1 MSDGKPAESQTE
13 RTAVSWT
20 KRFRRKIPSTL
31 PTPDQLRRQ
40 DALLSCAWR
49 NLRESGPVVAFL
61 NGHNECLGGQ
71 PLLLALE
78 SDEGL
83 LRVQELLGEIGSGEA
98 GQIATDLESR
108 K

>member
-1 MSDGKPAESQTE
+1 MSDGKPAESIAD
-13 RTAVSWT
+13 RPAVSWT
-20 KRFRRKIPSTL
+20 KRFRRKVPSTL

-40 DALLSCAWR
+40 DALLRCAWH
-49 NLRESGPVVAFL
+49 NLGESGPVIAFL
-61 NGHNECLGGQ
+61 NGHNDDLGGQ

-83 LRVQELLGEIGSGEA
+83 LRVEGLLGEIGNEA
-98 GQIATDLESR
+98 GRMTDLESR